1 MAKEI
6 RELPYL
12 AVAVSEDDI
21 YCSSLTR
28 SFNGNAREV
37 TQHGVALGFFGP
49 PRANRHRVS
58 YAEKSSQL
66 LPNNINWIA
75 S

>member
-37 TQHGVALGFFGP
+37 TQHGLALGFLDP
-49 PRANRHRVS
+49 SHVNRHKVS
-58 YAEKSSQL
+58 YAEKSC
-66 LPNNINWIA
+66 
-75 S
+75 